1 MEKLAHPPHPPNQFS
16 QIKIKNIWKSEF
28 SDVRFCCLYFVESAK
43 VREFTNNTWT
53 LMRIPRGGGF
63 PRRRIFSEKFSQ
75 IKMFHIL
82 FYKNCHHSRTEFM
95 FIRNSK
101 ILEIFKNSK
110 NISKAPMINRELFLE
125 IPSQVQS
132 GTAWYKQSVPKK
144 CQKVSWKLVSQKKVS
159 QKKCPKKSI
168 PQKAQ
173 PDMLIAFG
181 KDFSSKHLK
190 SVNKTAI
197 SYTKG
202 QEYF

>member
-1 MEKLAHPPHPPNQFS
+1 
-16 QIKIKNIWKSEF
+16 
-28 SDVRFCCLYFVESAK
+28 
-43 VREFTNNTWT
+43 
-53 LMRIPRGGGF
+53 MRIPRGGGF

-144 CQKVSWKLVSQKKVS
+144 CKKCS
-159 QKKCPKKSI
+159 ENKCPKKSV
-168 PQKAQ
+168 PKKVQ
-173 PDMLIAFG
+173 P
-181 KDFSSKHLK
+181 KKVSPKKHNQICSLLLVK
-190 SVNKTAI
+190 I
-197 SYTKG
+197 SL
-202 QEYF
+202 QSI